1 MVEAVLPELITLS
14 EYDGNWQ
21 SYLEAIYQSYL
32 DDVVN
37 SKLHYNTLPI
47 KFQFRPMYE
56 GKGFAFWHTISEG
69 EKEENRTADLR
80 RCERITWIA
89 WMIKNAPVSNEI
101 SSWEN
106 KRGKNHHVVIFFE
119 AESFVVILAKRN
131 GYYLFKTAY
140 VTTPQRKKQLI
151 KERKEYLDSRKT
163 KGALYKAP
171 SDAPSTRGR

>member
-1 MVEAVLPELITLS
+1 MSPPELILLND
-14 EYDGNWQ
+14 YNGDWP

-37 SKLHYNTLPI
+37 AKLKYNKLPV
-47 KFQFRPMYE
+47 KFQFRPLYE

-89 WMIKNAPVSNEI
+89 WMIKNSTATTKVTT
-101 SSWEN
+101 WEN
-106 KRGKNHHVVIFFE
+106 KRGKNHHIVLFFE
-119 AESFVVILAKRN
+119 AESYVVILAKRN

-151 KERKEYLDSRKT
+151 KERKEYQDAKKT
-163 KGALYKAP
+163 KGAP
-171 SDAPSTRGR
+171 